1 MKFCGG
7 CGSRLSN
14 RCITCGF
21 ENPSAFKFCGQC
33 GIALGVAALAPAT
46 VMGAQ
51 ESAVRIG
58 PESTASDAPP
68 DGERK
73 TVTALFADIKG
84 SMDLMEDLDPE
95 EARTIIDPA
104 LRLMIDSVHHYDGY
118 IVQSTGDGVFAL
130 FGAPIAHEDHP
141 QRGLYAALRMQNEMG
156 KYSARLRRA
165 GNPPIEIRMG
175 LNTGEVVV
183 RSIRTSDQQTEYT
196 PIGHSTSLAS
206 RMQTL
211 APTGSILVTEM
222 TQKLVAGYFQLKPLG
237 ATRVKGVSEQIEVFE
252 VLGIGPLR
260 TRLEISASRGLS
272 KFVGRQPEI
281 AQLRR
286 ALDLAKQ
293 GHGQLV
299 AAVADAGVGKSRLFH
314 EFMQMSKD
322 GCAVMQAYSV
332 SYGKASPYFPVVE
345 LLKDYFDI
353 EEDDGDRPRREKITG
368 KLLALDRALEDAIP
382 FLFELLGVGDSDTH
396 GHRRW
401 EQTHA
406 ADQDRQRMQSKD
418 ALAQMDAQI
427 RRRRTLD
434 AIKRVILRESLN
446 QPILLI
452 FEDLHWIDSETQALL
467 DLLADNI
474 AAVRVLMMVNYR
486 PEYNHHWANKTYYTR
501 LRLDPL
507 GREFAGELLSALV
520 GNEKELDQIKAIIA
534 ERTDGNPF
542 FMEEMVRVLF
552 DQGVLERE
560 LGRVRVKNPLSSIR
574 IPPTVKG
581 ILASRI
587 DRLGRNDKEL
597 LETLAV
603 IGRSFPMELIRR
615 VTQRSD
621 DELATQLEN
630 LQFGE
635 FIYEIPAFPESEYTF
650 KHALTQE
657 VAYDSMLIERRR
669 QIHERAAVAIEEIY
683 ESQPDDHLT
692 DLAHH
697 YLHSGNNGQ
706 AVRYLLRAARQARG
720 RSAYGDALGYV
731 NQAIALVGT
740 MPETPE
746 RDRQEIEL
754 QTLRAPLLSSIQGY
768 AGAEISQSLSR
779 ALELCRHVGE
789 GPEMFSVMFSLWSF
803 NLSRNRLRDAM
814 SFAEKILNLSGL
826 ANNGLASAGAYS
838 AYGETCLWR
847 GEFKTARDYLDRA
860 IQFYNN
866 DLERYLPLPNAA
878 VVRSRCNQSW
888 VLWITGYPDQAQTLA
903 TEALEF
909 AIRLGYPFSMVYS
922 LMYWIALSNF
932 RRDYRGI
939 RDKAETLIEI
949 ARENGFPF
957 WSAVASMIL
966 SAVLVGEGR
975 QEVGINQ
982 MREALSTLMETGGD
996 LIRCFGF
1003 SLLIDA
1009 CLKARQPEL
1018 GLATVVETL
1027 RDIETSGQRL
1037 LEPEI
1042 WRLRSELLQLQGAA
1056 DADTERSFRRALEIA
1071 RAQEARSWEL
1081 RTANSLA
1088 QFLQRRGRGAEAKS
1102 VLEPVH
1108 ASMSEGRET
1117 DDYKRALETLN
1128 GL

>member
-1 MKFCGG
+1 
-7 CGSRLSN
+7 
-14 RCITCGF
+14 
-21 ENPSAFKFCGQC
+21 
-33 GIALGVAALAPAT
+33 
-46 VMGAQ
+46 
-51 ESAVRIG
+51 
-58 PESTASDAPP
+58 
-68 DGERK
+68 
-73 TVTALFADIKG
+73 
-84 SMDLMEDLDPE
+84 
-95 EARTIIDPA
+95 
-104 LRLMIDSVHHYDGY
+104 MIDAVHRYDGY

-272 KFVGRQPEI
+272 QFVGRQPEI

-286 ALDLAKQ
+286 VLDLAKQ

-314 EFMQMSKD
+314 EFVQMSKD
-322 GCAVMQAYSV
+322 GCTVMQAYSV
-332 SYGKASPYFPVVE
+332 SYGKASSYFPVVE

-353 EEDDGDRPRREKITG
+353 EEDDGDRARREKITG
-368 KLLALDRALEDAIP
+368 KLLALDRTLEDAIP

-401 EQTHA
+401 EQTQA

-474 AAVRVLMMVNYR
+474 AATRVLMMVNYR

-501 LRLDPL
+501 LRLDLL

-520 GNEKELDQIKAIIA
+520 GNAKELDQIKAIIA

-560 LGRVRVKNPLSSIR
+560 LERVRVKNPLSSIR

-597 LETLAV
+597 
-603 IGRSFPMELIRR
+603 
-615 VTQRSD
+615 
-621 DELATQLEN
+621 
-630 LQFGE
+630 
-635 FIYEIPAFPESEYTF
+635 
-650 KHALTQE
+650 
-657 VAYDSMLIERRR
+657 
-669 QIHERAAVAIEEIY
+669 
-683 ESQPDDHLT
+683 
-692 DLAHH
+692 
-697 YLHSGNNGQ
+697 
-706 AVRYLLRAARQARG
+706 
-720 RSAYGDALGYV
+720 
-731 NQAIALVGT
+731 
-740 MPETPE
+740 
-746 RDRQEIEL
+746 
-754 QTLRAPLLSSIQGY
+754 
-768 AGAEISQSLSR
+768 
-779 ALELCRHVGE
+779 
-789 GPEMFSVMFSLWSF
+789 
-803 NLSRNRLRDAM
+803 
-814 SFAEKILNLSGL
+814 
-826 ANNGLASAGAYS
+826 
-838 AYGETCLWR
+838 
-847 GEFKTARDYLDRA
+847 
-860 IQFYNN
+860 
-866 DLERYLPLPNAA
+866 
-878 VVRSRCNQSW
+878 
-888 VLWITGYPDQAQTLA
+888 
-903 TEALEF
+903 
-909 AIRLGYPFSMVYS
+909 
-922 LMYWIALSNF
+922 
-932 RRDYRGI
+932 
-939 RDKAETLIEI
+939 
-949 ARENGFPF
+949 
-957 WSAVASMIL
+957 
-966 SAVLVGEGR
+966 
-975 QEVGINQ
+975 
-982 MREALSTLMETGGD
+982 
-996 LIRCFGF
+996 
-1003 SLLIDA
+1003 
-1009 CLKARQPEL
+1009 
-1018 GLATVVETL
+1018 
-1027 RDIETSGQRL
+1027 
-1037 LEPEI
+1037 
-1042 WRLRSELLQLQGAA
+1042 
-1056 DADTERSFRRALEIA
+1056 
-1071 RAQEARSWEL
+1071 
-1081 RTANSLA
+1081 
-1088 QFLQRRGRGAEAKS
+1088 
-1102 VLEPVH
+1102 
-1108 ASMSEGRET
+1108 
-1117 DDYKRALETLN
+1117 
-1128 GL
+1128 